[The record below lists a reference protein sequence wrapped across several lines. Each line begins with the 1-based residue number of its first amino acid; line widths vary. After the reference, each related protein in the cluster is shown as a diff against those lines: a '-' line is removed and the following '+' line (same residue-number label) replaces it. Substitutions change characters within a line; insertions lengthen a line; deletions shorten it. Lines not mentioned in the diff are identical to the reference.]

1 MALFVKGY
9 NIDIDGIFGQSTDNI
24 VRQFQSENGLAV
36 DGIVG
41 KNTFRK
47 LFV

>member
-1 MALFVKGY
+1 MALFTKGY

-24 VRQFQSENGLAV
+24 VRQFQSDRGLAV

-47 LFV
+47 LFA